1 MSLGGLSDFD
11 LIQDI
16 AGLNEEPL
24 FHCLRGFV
32 MLVAASY
39 FLPISIPWV

>member
-1 MSLGGLSDFD
+1 MSLGDLSDFD

-16 AGLNEEPL
+16 AGFIEEPL
-24 FHCLRGFV
+24 FHCHRGFV

-39 FLPISIPWV
+39 FPPISIL